1 MREIEA
7 LPNQSQP
14 LGPSQ
19 FLAFLSPSVIRV
31 VFLWKK
37 TSLNFIHPLET
48 LLLTKDLSHSRISSL
63 VSLFPQVRNSMFN
76 TMSRRL
82 QEDQIHDL

>member
-7 LPNQSQP
+7 FPNQSQP

-19 FLAFLSPSVIRV
+19 FLVFLSPSVIRV

-37 TSLNFIHPLET
+37 ASLNFIHLLET

-63 VSLFPQVRNSMFN
+63 VSLFPQVRNNMFN
-76 TMSRRL
+76 TMSKRL